1 MRSIVIHGHFY
12 QPPRENPWLEE
23 IEREASAAPH
33 HDWNARIEQECYR
46 AVVAARVLT
55 PDGRISRIV
64 NTLEHLSFN
73 FGPTLLEWMERAA
86 PDTYARI
93 LEADRKS
100 LARLGH
106 GNAIAQPYH
115 HAILPLSSRRD
126 KVTEVRW
133 GIADFRRRFGREPEG
148 MWLPETALDD
158 ETLDVLAQEG
168 IRFTI
173 VAPGQVESV
182 PDDGHP
188 GRYTTSSGRTIA
200 LCIYDGDIS
209 HGIAF
214 GALLGD
220 AHLWT
225 KRLLARAERRHTP
238 RESEAVAAG
247 GESEMVAAEPDQWE
261 PDPLSDGG
269 TRPLTVAAHP
279 PLDATLGGTATRA
292 VRQPR
297 GGRHRLVSAATDGET
312 YGHHHKFSEMALAR
326 VLLDLGA
333 MPTVR
338 VENFA
343 SYLARH
349 PALDDVRIVAPSAW
363 SCAHGVERWRSNC
376 GCRMRAGTSQEWR
389 TPLRDAITTLADGV
403 HAVYD
408 REARHWFDDPW
419 AVRDAYGEVVATPEK
434 IGAWVAAR
442 VRATPAAGGSVAGG
456 EAAPEPRR
464 PGPESLLE
472 MERGALRIFTS
483 CAWFFDDI
491 AGLEPIEVLRYAA
504 RAIELAGPDGPRL
517 EQAFIARLADA
528 VSNEPGVGTGRDVY
542 LAMAKPALDQLERVA
557 GSVGAARELA
567 PDDSRSVDA
576 GPALVVTA
584 DGDRIDIR
592 QLRTGAHDTFAVR
605 VDGGARVNERASSPG
620 GAAPLVEVAS
630 PAMVVATVRAL
641 SGGGGPAA
649 RDGAP
654 PNELTLAEMTERQ
667 RDVIAEA
674 VRRQLIE
681 RAFDSGTLAE
691 LARSGRAVRD
701 RLRGALE
708 LAVSALRHDRSPEH
722 VGRVLALLDLVELEG
737 MHVPF
742 DAQTRFSDLYRGEM
756 AVAQSSTDLEAIAI
770 RLGFA
775 RAGTALPVPSTPSA
789 AVGP

>member
-23 IEREASAAPH
+23 IEREASAAPY

-46 AVVAARVLT
+46 AVVAARVLA

-86 PDTYARI
+86 PDTYQRI
-93 LEADRKS
+93 LEADRAS

-133 GIADFRRRFGREPEG
+133 GIADFRRRFGRDPEG

-173 VAPGQVESV
+173 VAPGQVQSV
-182 PDDGHP
+182 PNDGHP
-188 GRYTTSSGRTIA
+188 GRYTTSNGRTIA
-200 LCIYDGDIS
+200 LCIYDGEIS

-214 GALLGD
+214 GGLLSD
-220 AHLWT
+220 AHVWA
-225 KRLLARAERRHTP
+225 KRMLARAGRRTP
-238 RESEAVAAG
+238 RGSEV
-247 GESEMVAAEPDQWE
+247 VQAEPDHWE

-269 TRPLTVAAHP
+269 TRPLAGGLALGVGDPSAVAATQEAARQFRARRHP
-279 PLDATLGGTATRA
+279 
-292 VRQPR
+292 
-297 GGRHRLVSAATDGET
+297 LVSAATDGET
-312 YGHHHKFSEMALAR
+312 YGHHHKFAEMALAR
-326 VLLDLGA
+326 VLLELEA
-333 MPTVR
+333 TPAVR

-349 PALDDVRIVAPSAW
+349 PAVDDVQIVAPSAW

-376 GCRMRAGTSQEWR
+376 GCHMKAGTSQEWR
-389 TPLRDAITTLADGV
+389 TPLRDAITTLADGL
-403 HAVYD
+403 HEVYD
-408 REARHWFDDPW
+408 REARRWFDDPW

-434 IGAWVAAR
+434 IEPWVATR
-442 VRATPAAGGSVAGG
+442 VRPSADGASGGGGDRSPDSRAPSPA
-456 EAAPEPRR
+456 
-464 PGPESLLE
+464 SLLE

-491 AGLEPIEVLRYAA
+491 GGLEPIEVLRYAA
-504 RAIELAGPDGPRL
+504 RAIELAGADGARL
-517 EQAFIARLADA
+517 EEAFVGRLADA

-542 LAMAKPALDQLERVA
+542 LKMAKPTLNQFARVA
-557 GSVGAARELA
+557 GSVAAARQLA
-567 PDDSRSVDA
+567 PADPRSVDA
-576 GPALVVTA
+576 GPVLLVAA
-584 DGDRIDIR
+584 DGDRIKLR
-592 QLRTGAHDTFAVR
+592 QIRTGEHDTFETR
-605 VDGGARVNERASSPG
+605 VVGGVLTDEQAASAG
-620 GAAPLVEVAS
+620 EVAS
-630 PAMVVATVRAL
+630 PTAVAATVHAL
-641 SGGGGPAA
+641 HAADGRGARSPAV
-649 RDGAP
+649 
-654 PNELTLAEMTERQ
+654 ELTLAEMTERQ
-667 RDVIAEA
+667 HVVISDA
-674 VRRQLIE
+674 VRRQLIA
-681 RAFDSGTLAE
+681 RAFDPSTLAE
-691 LARSGRAVRD
+691 LARSGRAPRD
-701 RLRGALE
+701 HIRGVLE
-708 LAVSALRHDRSPEH
+708 AAMPTLRHDRSARNVAH
-722 VGRVLALLDLVELEG
+722 VLALLDLLEFEG

-742 DAQTRFSDLYRGEM
+742 DAQTQFYDVYRGDGSP
-756 AVAQSSTDLEAIAI
+756 AQSRTVLEPIAM

-775 RAGTALPVPSTPSA
+775 PSSA
-789 AVGP
+789 ASPAPTTQAAGVGR